1 MAVLLF
7 SICLWSKSVLTMSNK
22 ASSWNDRLMC
32 VMYGYFLLSLISL
45 KLLCYSYI
53 LQDYQIYSKENI
65 AMERII
71 NMLNPLYVSM
81 LSWQNIT
88 LLSLS
93 QQRQPSQIIWCTDP
107 IFTRADIINIGNH
120 IPDTNDIRKYNT
132 VEHYYLIFSYS
143 RTTCAPYFVSSLLI
157 LAEMMGHP
165 HWKHL
170 NKTVTM
176 IMNSCGITPEAL
188 TKR

>member
-22 ASSWNDRLMC
+22 ASSWNDRLMS
-32 VMYGYFLLSLISL
+32 VMYGYFLLSLMSL

-53 LQDYQIYSKENI
+53 LQDYQIYSKENM

-81 LSWQNIT
+81 LSLQNIT
-88 LLSLS
+88 PLSLT
-93 QQRQPSQIIWCTDP
+93 QYRQSSHIISFTDP
-107 IFTRADIINIGNH
+107 TFTRIDIIKTGNH
-120 IPDTNDIRKYNT
+120 IPDTKDIRKLNT

-143 RTTCAPYFVSSLLI
+143 RTT
-157 LAEMMGHP
+157 
-165 HWKHL
+165 
-170 NKTVTM
+170 
-176 IMNSCGITPEAL
+176 
-188 TKR
+188 